1 MSQESTTHDVVA
13 LARRS
18 VESANSRDYDAMMR
32 FWAPNGVWDLSPM
45 GLGTYGGEAAIR
57 AFFEDW
63 IVAYDDFQIDAER
76 VNDLGN
82 GVVFAVLVQTARP
95 AGSIGWVQIR
105 YAAVSIWADGLCE
118 RSTNYTDIDE
128 ARAAAERLAQERG

>member
-1 MSQESTTHDVVA
+1 MPEESTTPDLVE
-13 LARRS
+13 LARHS
-18 VESANSRDYDAMMR
+18 VESANSRDYDTMMR
-32 FWAPNGVWDLSPM
+32 FWAPNGVWDLSPL

-63 IVAYDDFQIDAER
+63 IGAYDDFQIEAER

-82 GVVFAVLVQTARP
+82 GVSFAVLVQTARP
-95 AGSIGWVQIR
+95 AGSVGWVQIR

-118 RSTNYTDIDE
+118 RSTNYNDIDE
-128 ARAAAERLAQERG
+128 ARAAAERLAESRG